1 MQSAGARGS
10 ARSWL
15 GGIIGSLMHDIRVET
30 EDVFKRQIELA
41 SRNYQLFQDRG
52 VRAFNVMGAIGSG
65 KTLLIL
71 RLAERLKEKGL
82 RVGAI
87 AGDVAGDDDF
97 QRFTTGG
104 LVAANLNTG
113 DDCHLDAHRV
123 GHALEKFP
131 LGDVD
136 VLFIENVGNLVCPAD
151 FPLGTEGDLVVISV
165 TEGDDMVR
173 KHPKMFAQTDVLA
186 VNKVDLAGFVGVD
199 PMALVDDYRRL
210 NPHGKVVLTDAKSG
224 RGVDELLA
232 ALGL

>member
-1 MQSAGARGS
+1 MQPAQRGGLAQAGV
-10 ARSWL
+10 SW
-15 GGIIGSLMHDIRVET
+15 GGMHDIRVGT

-41 SRNYQLFQDRG
+41 ARNYAVLQEHG
-52 VRAFNVMGAIGSG
+52 VQAFNVMGAIGSG

-71 RLAERLKEKGL
+71 RMAERLKEKGV

-87 AGDVAGDDDF
+87 AGDVAGDDDY
-97 QRFTTGG
+97 QRFVAAG

-123 GHALEKFP
+123 GHTLEEFP
-131 LGDVD
+131 LEEVD
-136 VLFIENVGNLVCPAD
+136 VVFIENVGNLVCPAD

-173 KHPKMFAQTDVLA
+173 KHPKMFAQTDTVA

-199 PMALVDDYRRL
+199 PGRLVADYRQL
-210 NPHGKVVLTDAKSG
+210 NPHGRIFLTDAKSG

>member
-1 MQSAGARGS
+1 
-10 ARSWL
+10 
-15 GGIIGSLMHDIRVET
+15 MHDIRVGT
-30 EDVFKRQIELA
+30 EDVFKHQLELA
-41 SRNYQLFQDRG
+41 SRNHKLLKERD

-71 RLAERLKEKGL
+71 RLADRLKEKGV

-87 AGDVAGDDDF
+87 AGDVAGDDDY
-97 QRFTTGG
+97 RKFTSAG
-104 LVAANLNTG
+104 LAAANLNTG

-123 GHALEKFP
+123 GRVLERFP

-173 KHPKMFAQTDVLA
+173 KHPKIFAQTDVVA

-199 PMALVDDYRRL
+199 PGRLVSDYRLL
-210 NPHGKVVLTDAKSG
+210 NPHGKVVLSDARSG

>member
-1 MQSAGARGS
+1 
-10 ARSWL
+10 
-15 GGIIGSLMHDIRVET
+15 MHDIRVET
-30 EDVFKRQIELA
+30 EDVFKRQLELA
-41 SRNYQLFQDRG
+41 SRNYKLFQDHG

-71 RLAERLKEKGL
+71 RMAERLKGRGV

-87 AGDVAGDDDF
+87 AGDVAGDDDYRKF
-97 QRFTTGG
+97 VAAGI
-104 LVAANLNTG
+104 VAANLNTG

-123 GHALEKFP
+123 GHALESFP
-131 LGDVD
+131 SGDVD

-173 KHPKMFAQTDVLA
+173 KHPKIFAQTDVVA

-199 PMALVDDYRRL
+199 PMVLVDDYRHL
-210 NPHGKVVLTDAKSG
+210 NPHGKVVLSDAKSG
-224 RGVDELLA
+224 RGADELLV

>member
-1 MQSAGARGS
+1 
-10 ARSWL
+10 
-15 GGIIGSLMHDIRVET
+15 MHDIRVGAG
-30 EDVFKRQIELA
+30 DVFKRQLELA
-41 SRNYQLFQDRG
+41 SQNYELLQERG

-71 RLAERLKEKGL
+71 RMAERLKERGV

-87 AGDVAGDDDF
+87 AGDVAGDDDY
-97 QRFTTGG
+97 QRFVAAG
-104 LVAANLNTG
+104 LLAANLNTG

-123 GHALEKFP
+123 GHALEGFP

-173 KHPKMFAQTDVLA
+173 KHPKIFAQTDVVA
-186 VNKVDLAGFVGVD
+186 VNKVDLASFIGVD
-199 PMALVDDYRRL
+199 PGRLVADYRRL
-210 NPHGKVVLTDAKSG
+210 NPHGRVVLTDARSG
-224 RGVDELLA
+224 RGADELLA

>member
-1 MQSAGARGS
+1 
-10 ARSWL
+10 
-15 GGIIGSLMHDIRVET
+15 MHDIRVGT
-30 EDVFKRQIELA
+30 QDVFKHQLELA
-41 SRNYQLFQDRG
+41 SYNYKLLQERG

-71 RLAERLKEKGL
+71 RLAERLKEKGV

-87 AGDVAGDDDF
+87 AGDVAGNDDHQKF
-97 QRFTTGG
+97 VAAG

-123 GHALEKFP
+123 GHALEGFP
-131 LGDVD
+131 LEEVD

-151 FPLGTEGDLVVISV
+151 FPLGTAGDLVVISV

-173 KHPKMFAQTDVLA
+173 KHPKIFAQTDVVA

-199 PMALVDDYRRL
+199 PMVLVDDYRRL
-210 NPHGKVVLTDAKSG
+210 NPQGKVVLTDARSG

-232 ALGL
+232 SLGL